1 MDPIWPPRPD
11 ESEEAGEYD
20 STQTLFGGLI
30 NQIFYEPQTSSEV
43 DQILRD
49 YAHAIFSTSSTSITA
64 TTPTP
69 AKPTSAK
76 GALLF
81 AVVGGKLSEG
91 INFSDGLG
99 RCVIMVGLPFANMG
113 SVELKERMKYVE
125 GLPGA
130 GKDAAREMYE
140 VSTRSIHYLWCEK
153 VLSEMLMDSRIYV
166 CGPSIN
172 LSVS

>member
-1 MDPIWPPRPD
+1 MRL
-11 ESEEAGEYD
+11 
-20 STQTLFGGLI
+20 TL
-30 NQIFYEPQTSSEV
+30 QIFYEPQTSFEV

-49 YAHAIFSTSSTSITA
+49 YAHAVSSLPSTSSAPSIA
-64 TTPTP
+64 GAPV
-69 AKPTSAK
+69 KPTAK

-91 INFSDGLG
+91 INFSDSLG

-125 GLPGA
+125 GLAGA

-140 VSTRSIHYLWCEK
+140 VGLTAGRRVNGKKLTRQNLCMRAVNQSIGLLPPSPWL
-153 VLSEMLMDSRIYV
+153 VLIS
-166 CGPSIN
+166 
-172 LSVS
+172 